1 MLNRDINGGP
11 LIKIIPACFDRSID
25 RSNEKHWPNRCG
37 QTTGKICPLSLQTFC
52 TGRRYTSGAAL
63 VGERLA
69 KETRDFALACS
80 MKNRHGV
87 SSSRR
92 SILSWRS
99 ISTEVDLIADSP
111 TSLHDDAITERIVIY
126 TPLLYSPP
134 CNNEGRF
141 YLIWQETFL
150 SFFLQSRFPDV
161 FKVRKKKLIHRDSTE
176 YQTKCIDCERVLK
189 AFFWG
194 REKWFSRDIL
204 WPFKLF
210 IVNLEKDTGVL

>member
-1 MLNRDINGGP
+1 MSNRINPRHVSRVILYEKKKKKKISKMLNRDINGGP

-111 TSLHDDAITERIVIY
+111 TSLHDDAIAERIVIY
-126 TPLLYSPP
+126 TTSPI
-134 CNNEGRF
+134 
-141 YLIWQETFL
+141 LAT
-150 SFFLQSRFPDV
+150 LQ
-161 FKVRKKKLIHRDSTE
+161 
-176 YQTKCIDCERVLK
+176 
-189 AFFWG
+189 
-194 REKWFSRDIL
+194 
-204 WPFKLF
+204 
-210 IVNLEKDTGVL
+210 